1 MNDSVKTFTPDD
13 NPTDEEFTA
22 IAKFLKIHLDKYG
35 DSLEDIKK
43 AMTYALTTED
53 SFGGVILAKY
63 LGQKVVGAVVLNKTG
78 MVGYI
83 PENILVYIA
92 VHSNYRGKG
101 IGKEL
106 MKTAINLSE
115 GNIALHVDADNPA
128 KFLYEKIGFAEAYV
142 EMRYKAEE
150 N

>member
-1 MNDSVKTFTPDD
+1 MTNSTKTFTPNDKPLD
-13 NPTDEEFTA
+13 KEFTA
-22 IAKFLKIHLDKYG
+22 IAEFLKTHLEKYG

-106 MKTAINLSE
+106 MQAAINLSE

-128 KFLYEKIGFAEAYV
+128 KLLYEKIGFSEEYV
-142 EMRYKAEE
+142 EMRYKVEDK
-150 N
+150 